1 MRFKALEMAQ
11 QRKPAEKSDLSTKH
25 SEIFEKY
32 VFSEKSMKQYLSNQ
46 AYQSVKKAIRQGE
59 KINHETADQVAA
71 GMKNWATDLGATH
84 YTHWFQPLT
93 GLTAEKHDAFF
104 DYEDGDVI
112 ETFSGKAL
120 IQQEPD
126 ASSLPS
132 GGLRN
137 TFEARGYTAWDPSSP
152 AFLIKTP
159 AGLTLCIPT
168 IFIAYTGE
176 ALDFKTPLLKSS
188 HALDQAATKVCSFFD
203 ETVDS
208 ANANLGVEQEYFLI
222 DVALYNA
229 RPDLVMSG
237 RTLFGM
243 PPAKGQQLND
253 HYFGSTPERVQ
264 AFMVDLEQE
273 AMKLGIPLK
282 TRHNEVA
289 PSQFECAP
297 LFEEVNK
304 AVDHNQLLMDII
316 DKIAK
321 RHNFRAILHEKPFA
335 QINGSG
341 KHCNWSITTD
351 KGENLLSPGET
362 PQNNLRFLAFFINV
376 IKAIYE
382 HSDVLRASIANA
394 GNDHRLGANEAPPA
408 IMSIFIGEQMTKVL
422 NQLESENLEGASK
435 SEAMP
440 SGLHV
445 DIPKIPQILLDN
457 TDRNRTSPFAFTG
470 NKFELRAGGS
480 SMNTA
485 SPMTAL
491 NTMVADQLNQF
502 YDEVN
507 EKFKSGKEKD
517 VAILEVLQAYLKTSK
532 DVLFEGDNYSEEWVK
547 EAEKRGL
554 PNLKNTPEALEA
566 FINDRTKKL
575 FNQNNVF
582 TERELDARYDIL
594 LDRYSKNIQ
603 IESRILGE
611 MTLNQVVP
619 AAIETQNLL
628 MDHLQNLEEVD
639 IEEGVKELKIT
650 VEKNAKHLKSIKK
663 QVYEMIQERKKANE
677 EESTKYV
684 AEAYCKKV
692 KPYFDS
698 IRYHIEKLELNVDD
712 QSWPVPKYR
721 ELLFMR

>member
-11 QRKPAEKSDLSTKH
+11 GRQPTERKDFSTKR
-25 SEIFEKY
+25 SDVFGKY
-32 VFSEKSMKQYLSNQ
+32 VFSEKSMKQYLSKE
-46 AYQSVKKAIRQGE
+46 AFQSVKKAIEKGE
-59 KINHETADQVAA
+59 KISHETADQVAA
-71 GMKNWATDLGATH
+71 GMKNWAIDYGATH

-104 DYEDGDVI
+104 DYVEGDTI

-152 AFLIKTP
+152 AFLMKTP

-176 ALDFKTPLLKSS
+176 ALDFKTPLLKSA
-188 HALDQAATKVCSFFD
+188 HTLEKAATKVCQYFD
-203 ETVDS
+203 DTVEGTYP
-208 ANANLGVEQEYFLI
+208 NLGVEQEYFLV
-222 DVALYNA
+222 DTALYNA
-229 RPDLVMSG
+229 RPDLVMSS

-253 HYFGSTPERVQ
+253 HYFGSTPERVH
-264 AFMVDLEQE
+264 AFMVDLEE
-273 AMKLGIPLK
+273 ESMKLGIPLK

-341 KHCNWSITTD
+341 KHCNWSITT
-351 KGENLLSPGET
+351 KNGENLLSPGQT
-362 PQNNLRFLAFFINV
+362 PQKNFRFLTFFVNI
-376 IKAIYE
+376 IKALYE
-382 HSDVLRASIANA
+382 NSEILRASIANA

-408 IMSIFIGEQMTKVL
+408 ILSIFIGEQMTRIIEE
-422 NQLESENLEGASK
+422 LENEDPEKQGK
-435 SEAMP
+435 STELP
-440 SGLHV
+440 SGLKV
-445 DIPKIPQILLDN
+445 DIPKIPEILLDN

-470 NKFELRAGGS
+470 NKFELRAVGS

-485 SPMTAL
+485 SPMIAL
-491 NTMVADQLNQF
+491 NTLVADQLENFSQTI
-502 YDEVN
+502 DKKV
-507 EKFKSGKEKD
+507 KEGQNKD
-517 VAILEVLQAYLKTSK
+517 VAIVEVLQDYISEAKPI
-532 DVLFEGDNYSEEWVK
+532 LFEGDNYSEEWVK

-566 FINDRTKKL
+566 FLKDKTKKL
-575 FNQNNVF
+575 FTQNQVLN
-582 TERELDARYDIL
+582 ERELEARYDIL

-611 MTLNQVVP
+611 MALSQIVP
-619 AAIETQNLL
+619 AAIESQNQLI
-628 MDHLQNLEEVD
+628 DHLQKLQNL
-639 IEEGVKELKIT
+639 GVQDGTAELKIT
-650 VEKNAKHLKSIKK
+650 VEKNASHIKEVK
-663 QVYEMIQERKKANE
+663 RQVYEMIQARKKANNLE
-677 EESTKYV
+677 ETS
-684 AEAYCKKV
+684 AIASAYCNQV
-692 KPYFDS
+692 LPYFDS
-698 IRYHIEKLELNVDD
+698 IRYHIEKLELNIHD
-712 QSWPVPKYR
+712 QLWPVPKYR
-721 ELLFMR
+721 EILFMR